1 MTLTRKQGE
10 SVRIGDDICVV
21 IKEIKGKQIRLGITA
36 PKDIYVVR
44 EELFQK
50 IQEAN
55 LEAAKQGKEPIVS
68 MQSIEAIRALMTQSH
83 LRQDYSLKA
92 LLSSD
97 SQHQAPNEPINET
110 EASLPSPSLIDQN
123 IIHDRSMNENPTNAS
138 SDQLP
143 HHQKDKISK

>member
-36 PKDIYVVR
+36 PKDVYVVR

-55 LEAAKQGKEPIVS
+55 LEAARQGKEPVVS
-68 MQSIEAIRALMTQSH
+68 MQSLEVIKSLMNPSFQS
-83 LRQDYSLKA
+83 DALKA
-92 LLSSD
+92 LLNTE
-97 SQHQAPNEPINET
+97 HQI
-110 EASLPSPSLIDQN
+110 PSEHDQ
-123 IIHDRSMNENPTNAS
+123 A
-138 SDQLP
+138 P
-143 HHQKDKISK
+143 HHQKDDKSK